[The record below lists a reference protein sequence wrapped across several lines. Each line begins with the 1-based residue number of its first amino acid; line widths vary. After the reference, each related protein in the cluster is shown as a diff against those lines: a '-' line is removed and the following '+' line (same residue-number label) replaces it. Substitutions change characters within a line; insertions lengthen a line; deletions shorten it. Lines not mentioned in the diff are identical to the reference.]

1 MKTDMKSLVFA
12 TALAVGSL
20 GPVLASQPIFH
31 DGIMEVIFAQDY
43 TEVAVE
49 ELPEAIKTALEKDYS
64 GTVVD
69 RAYINEEGEYKL
81 EVTLSDGT
89 AQELYVDAEGN
100 WIQK

>member
-49 ELPEAIKTALEKDYS
+49 DLPDAITAALERDYT
-64 GTVVD
+64 GAVVD
-69 RAYINEEGEYKL
+69 KAHVNEEGEYKL
-81 EVTLSDGT
+81 EVTLSDD
-89 AQELYVDAEGN
+89 ASQELYIDAEGN
-100 WIQK
+100 WITK